1 MRDFIFIPKMSVIS
15 ETLSEQIGKAAVL
28 AEALPYIQQFRGTT
42 FLLKLGGSAMENQD
56 LLDALVRDIVLLEAV
71 GINPVIVHGGGKAI
85 STAMAREGIEPR
97 FVSGQ
102 RVTDERS
109 IAIVEQTLGSEVNPR
124 LVDLVKANGGRAV
137 GVAGRD
143 VFLAERMHGKDDE
156 GNQVDLGF
164 VGHVTTCKVET
175 LEALVA
181 YETIPV
187 VSPVSVEQST
197 GQALNT
203 NADIAASA
211 LARAMKVAKLVY
223 ISDVLGVMHNPDDPE
238 TLVHSIRCAEVEG
251 LAKDGVVHG
260 GMLPKLRSAV
270 EAIQAGVGKV
280 HLVDGRIG
288 HSLLLEIFTKSG
300 VGTEIVP

>member
-1 MRDFIFIPKMSVIS
+1 MSAIS
-15 ETLSEQIGKAAVL
+15 EALREQIGKAAVL
-28 AEALPYIQQFRGTT
+28 AEALPYIQQFRGRT
-42 FLLKLGGSAMENQD
+42 FLVKLGGSAMED
-56 LLDALVRDIVLLEAV
+56 SHLLDALIRDIVLLEAV

-85 STAMAREGIEPR
+85 TAAMAREGIEPR

-102 RVTDERS
+102 RVTDEQS
-109 IAIVEQTLGSEVNPR
+109 IAIVEQTLGNEVNPQ
-124 LVDLVKANGGRAV
+124 LVDLVKAHGGRAV

-143 VFLAERMHGKDDE
+143 VFLADRMRGKDE
-156 GNQVDLGF
+156 QGKNVDLGF
-164 VGHVTTCKVET
+164 VGHVTSCRVDT

-187 VSPVSVEQST
+187 VSPISVEQST
-197 GQALNT
+197 GSALNT
-203 NADIAASA
+203 NADVAASA
-211 LARAMKVAKLVY
+211 LARAMRVAKLVY
-223 ISDVLGVMHNPDDPE
+223 VSDVLGVMRDPE
-238 TLVHSIRCAEVEG
+238 DPGSLIHSIRCGEVEG
-251 LAKDGVVHG
+251 FAEEGIIHG

-270 EAIQAGVGKV
+270 EAIEAGVDKV

>member
-1 MRDFIFIPKMSVIS
+1 MSAIP
-15 ETLSEQIGKAAVL
+15 ETLSEQISKAAVL
-28 AEALPYIQQFRGTT
+28 AEALPYIQQFRGRT
-42 FLLKLGGSAMENQD
+42 FLVKLGGSAMED
-56 LLDALVRDIVLLEAV
+56 STLLDALIRDIVLLEAV

-85 STAMAREGIEPR
+85 SSAMKRAGIEPR
-97 FVSGQ
+97 FESGQ
-102 RVTDERS
+102 RVTDEQS
-109 IAIVEQTLGSEVNPR
+109 IAIVEHTLGSEVNPR
-124 LVDLVKANGGRAV
+124 LVDLVKAHGGRAV

-143 VFLAERMHGKDDE
+143 VFLADRMRGKDDE
-156 GNQVDLGF
+156 GNHVDLGF
-164 VGHVTTCKVET
+164 VGHVTNCRVET

-187 VSPVSVEQST
+187 VSPISVEHST
-197 GQALNT
+197 GLALNT

-223 ISDVLGVMHNPDDPE
+223 ISDVLGVMRDPDDPE
-238 TLVHSIRCAEVEG
+238 SLIHSIHCGEVEG
-251 LAKDGVVHG
+251 FAEEGIVHG

-270 EAIQAGVGKV
+270 EAIEAGVGKV

>member
-1 MRDFIFIPKMSVIS
+1 MSAIS
-15 ETLSEQIGKAAVL
+15 ETLSEQISKAAVL
-28 AEALPYIQQFRGTT
+28 AEALPYIQQFRGRT
-42 FLLKLGGSAMENQD
+42 FLVKLGGSAMENPA
-56 LLDALVRDIVLLEAV
+56 LLDALIRDIVLLEAV
-71 GINPVIVHGGGKAI
+71 GINPVIVHGGGKSI
-85 STAMAREGIEPR
+85 SAAMTREGIEPR

-102 RVTDERS
+102 RVTDEQS
-109 IAIVEQTLGSEVNPR
+109 IAIVEHTLGSEVNPQ
-124 LVDLVKANGGRAV
+124 LVDLVKAHGGRAV

-143 VFLAERMHGKDDE
+143 VFLAERMHGKDDK
-156 GNQVDLGF
+156 GNHVDLGF
-164 VGHVTTCKVET
+164 VGHVTNCRVET

-187 VSPVSVEQST
+187 VSPISVEQST
-197 GQALNT
+197 GLALNT

-223 ISDVLGVMHNPDDPE
+223 ISDVLGVMGNSDDPQS
-238 TLVHSIRCAEVEG
+238 LIHSIRGGEVEG
-251 LAKDGVVHG
+251 LAEKGIIHG

-270 EAIQAGVGKV
+270 EAIEAGVGKV